1 MFSPTAQHA
10 IRAMLY
16 LARRTDSLPVQ
27 SREIAAS
34 EDIPAAY
41 LSKILRQLIRSGLL
55 RSTMGPGGG
64 YALARAANTIH
75 VHEVLNAVDELP
87 HLQSNCI
94 LGRGKCSD
102 RDRCA
107 LHDRWKTVVHAMTE
121 GIGTLSLEEV
131 AHRTPFPAMR
141 PARRTRAR
149 GGRR

>member
-10 IRAMLY
+10 IRAMMY
-16 LARRTDSLPVQ
+16 LARRTDSHPVQ

-41 LSKILRQLIRSGLL
+41 LSKILRQLIRSGVL

-75 VHEVLNAVDELP
+75 VRDVLTAVGELP

-94 LGRGKCSD
+94 LGRGRCSD

-107 LHDRWKTVVHAMTE
+107 LHDRWKNVVHAMTE
-121 GIGTLSLEEV
+121 GIGALSLHAI
-131 AHRTPFPAMR
+131 AHRTPLPAVR
-141 PARRTRAR
+141 RARRPRAR